1 MGGTNTTYY
10 YHACDDYNYEDMRQV
25 RAWMAEH
32 PEHTSAPSATPSR
45 GLQTL
50 PNCMKRVK
58 VEKKYIIRHLC
69 DSVVFNNVPIARTW
83 LTENPEHKPCP
94 TLWFKGNADTG
105 EDEEAGEGKGQ
116 EDSEADEDEVAGTG
130 EGAESKKGEK
140 TAVEVA
146 KDKTWKSKAK
156 ESRYEKPE
164 VDQGQ
169 EGFDADSEE
178 ADTDAEGNQKKKVKA
193 KKSVGVKLAESRT
206 NASGDETDSSRTRSH
221 SFTQK
226 NAPPCIKRKE
236 KRENDKRLTGFLHLC
251 DSHWFPSWT
260 EAKKWLE
267 QNEDHLPVS
276 TSMGISG
283 KEDKTG
289 KKATKQKE
297 VPATSSKQLQNNQ

>member
-1 MGGTNTTYY
+1 MGSEVENNNVLSRKSNLLPLQPQALNSPKSTVKGVTASKTPGSKGNKEPIPSCIKKKVKKFNGTNTTYY

-178 ADTDAEGNQKKKVKA
+178 ADTDAEGNQ
-193 KKSVGVKLAESRT
+193 
-206 NASGDETDSSRTRSH
+206 
-221 SFTQK
+221 
-226 NAPPCIKRKE
+226 
-236 KRENDKRLTGFLHLC
+236 
-251 DSHWFPSWT
+251 
-260 EAKKWLE
+260 
-267 QNEDHLPVS
+267 
-276 TSMGISG
+276 M
-283 KEDKTG
+283 
-289 KKATKQKE
+289 
-297 VPATSSKQLQNNQ
+297 